1 MRKYL
6 MILCSAVVLF
16 SCVKKNEDN
25 NNGGELSDIDKEF
38 ISKAGMAN
46 VAEIQIGELAVG
58 QASDVSIR
66 NFARDMVTDY
76 TQFHQQLKV
85 LATANGQTAPEDMDT
100 DHESLR
106 NRLMGLNGR
115 EFDSTYIKNQVLDH
129 QNTIAFY
136 QIQVDA
142 GANGDVRNFASA
154 MLSQLRTRLQRAET
168 LAELFP

>member
-6 MILCSAVVLF
+6 MILCLVAIF
-16 SCVKKNEDN
+16 SCNKNNDN
-25 NNGGELSDIDKEF
+25 NNNRGELSDTDKEF
-38 ISKAGMAN
+38 ISKAGMIN

-58 QASDVSIR
+58 QASNISIR

-85 LATANGQTAPEDMDT
+85 LAAANGQTAPEEMDT

-106 NRLMGLNGR
+106 NRMMGISGR
-115 EFDSTYIKNQVLDH
+115 ELDSTYIKNQVLDH
-129 QNTIAFY
+129 ENAIALYQNE
-136 QIQVDA
+136 VDA
-142 GANGDVRNFASA
+142 GANGDVRNYASS
-154 MLSQLRTRLQRAET
+154 MLPQLRTRLQRAET

>member
-6 MILCSAVVLF
+6 MILCSVAIF
-16 SCVKKNEDN
+16 SCTKNNDN
-25 NNGGELSDIDKEF
+25 ENNQGELSDFDKEF
-38 ISKAGMAN
+38 ITKAGMAN

-58 QASDVSIR
+58 QAADVSVR

-85 LATANGQTAPEDMDT
+85 LAAANGQTAPEEMDSN
-100 DHESLR
+100 HENLK
-106 NRLMGLNGR
+106 NRMIGLSGR

-129 QNTIAFY
+129 QNAIALY
-136 QIQVDA
+136 QSEVDA
-142 GANGDVRNFASA
+142 GANGDVRNFASS

>member
-6 MILCSAVVLF
+6 MILFSVAIF
-16 SCVKKNEDN
+16 SCTKN
-25 NNGGELSDIDKEF
+25 NNNDNSQGELSDFDKEF

-46 VAEIQIGELAVG
+46 VAEIQMGELAVG
-58 QASDVSIR
+58 QATDVSIR

-85 LATANGQTAPEDMDT
+85 LAAANSQTAPEEMDS

-106 NRLMGLNGR
+106 NRMMGLSGR

-129 QNTIAFY
+129 QNAIALY
-136 QIQVDA
+136 QSEVDA
-142 GANGDVRNFASA
+142 GANGDVRNYASS
-154 MLSQLRTRLQRAET
+154 MLPQLRTRLQRAET